1 MAPSVSI
8 IFFSVEPA
16 SNVLDIGSVQKY
28 NITSGVW
35 TDITPVSGSNLYF
48 GFGGLAVDLQKPGT
62 VMVAALNSWWPDGQI
77 FRSTD
82 GGVTWSPLWYIHDLS
97 EFLFLCLFTYLGLG
111 EATLRSSSTIRTQIL
126 WHRGSDPT
134 RMHSPSEPPKSVG

>member
-35 TDITPVSGSNLYF
+35 TDITPASGSNLYF
-48 GFGGLAVDLQKPGT
+48 GFGGLGRRLA
-62 VMVAALNSWWPDGQI
+62 
-77 FRSTD
+77 
-82 GGVTWSPLWYIHDLS
+82 
-97 EFLFLCLFTYLGLG
+97 
-111 EATLRSSSTIRTQIL
+111 EAGNR
-126 WHRGSDPT
+126 HGCCP
-134 RMHSPSEPPKSVG
+134 